1 MSSKGKTGNP
11 LMKRI
16 PRELKKDLGKYI
28 ALFLFMALMI
38 GLVSGF
44 IVADSSM
51 IKAYNDSF
59 DKFAVENGHFNCDL
73 KLTDRAIRNIEDED
87 VTLHQIFYK
96 DKTAEIGGEP
106 KTIRVYRLED
116 RMDGDAVKINGADV
130 MEGRLPRAEGEIVL
144 DRLFAV
150 NNGIS
155 VGDTVTIEEQK
166 LEVTGLVALG
176 DYSSMFKN
184 NSDMMFNASAF
195 SIALVTDGQFGAFGN
210 GGLVYCYAWRY
221 NDQSLT
227 DDEQRTRADDL
238 METVYEN
245 SMLGADSSWSPMV
258 WNMLLSADAFDD
270 GGDLD
275 VIETEAPLDEFVSRQ
290 DNQAIQFTGEDMG
303 SDKIMF
309 EWFLYIVTIVLAF
322 AFAIT
327 TRSTIEQEAK
337 TIGTL
342 RASGYTRE
350 ELLAHYILLPVIVTA
365 AAALVGNVLGY
376 TVLKYTM
383 ANMYYHSYSLPTYVT
398 VWSGEAFLKT
408 TLIPCALV
416 ILVELLVI
424 GRALSL
430 PPLAFLRRDLKRKKQ
445 SRAVRLPAFRF
456 AIRFRLRV
464 MLQNRSTYLLLFA
477 GIFLASVIFLF
488 GSLFLP
494 LLHQFKDTIQE
505 SEFCKYQY
513 ILKEPVDTEVAGAE
527 KYAVTTLENERGEKL
542 TVYGIDP
549 ESGYLDTGAG
559 KENAGDQTGGPKTDE
574 AAVPGIADLSGN
586 QVLLSD
592 SYFDKYGIEPGSE
605 LVLSEEFTSDK
616 YSVVAAG
623 AYDYPAALAVF
634 MNIDQFRQM
643 FDLKDNYYSGYFCN
657 EELSDIPSSK
667 VAAVVTEEDLL
678 TTSNQLEDSM
688 GGAFRLFLG
697 FSIIL
702 FILMVYLLAKLVT
715 ERNAYSISMLKILGY
730 TNREA
735 GRLYNRATGIVVLI
749 SLILSG
755 VLGLRLIRVIYYT
768 MMQSFSGWLT
778 FYAAP
783 WGVPVLVATGIACYG
798 LVNLILMRRIRRI
811 PMTDALK
818 DAE

>member
-1 MSSKGKTGNP
+1 MSSQRKRHNP

-28 ALFLFMALMI
+28 ALFLFMSLMI

-44 IVADSSM
+44 IVADGSM

-59 DKFAVENGHFNCDL
+59 EKFAVENGHFNCDL
-73 KLTDRAIRNIEDED
+73 KLTNRAIRNIEDED
-87 VTLHQIFYK
+87 VTLHEMFYK
-96 DKTAEIGGEP
+96 DKTAEAGGEQ
-106 KTIRVYRLED
+106 KTIRLYRLED
-116 RMDGDAVKINGADV
+116 RMDGADVKINGADV
-130 MEGRLPRAEGEIVL
+130 MEGRLPQQAGEVVL

-155 VGDTVTIEEQK
+155 VGDALQIEKQK
-166 LEVTGLVALG
+166 LDIVGLVALG
-176 DYSSMFKN
+176 DYSAMFKN

-195 SIALVTDGQFGAFGN
+195 SIALVTKEQFESFGN
-210 GGLVYCYAWRY
+210 GGLVYSYAWRY
-221 NDQSLT
+221 KDQTLT
-227 DDEQRTRADDL
+227 DDEQRTRAEDL

-245 SMLGADSSWSPMV
+245 SMLGADTAWSPMV

-270 GGDLD
+270 GGDLET
-275 VIETEAPLDEFVSRQ
+275 IETETPLKDYISRQ

-303 SDKIMF
+303 GDKIMF

-322 AFAIT
+322 AFAVT
-327 TRSTIEQEAK
+327 TRSTIEQEAR

-342 RASGYTRE
+342 RASGFTRQ
-350 ELLAHYILLPVIVTA
+350 ELLSHYILLPVIVTA

-383 ANMYYHSYSLPTYVT
+383 ADMYYHSYSLPTYVT

-430 PPLAFLRRDLKRKKQ
+430 PPLAFLRRDLKRRKQ

-456 AIRFRLRV
+456 PTRFRLRI
-464 MLQNRSTYLLLFA
+464 MLQNRSTYLLLFS

-494 LLHQFKDTIQE
+494 LLHQFKAQILE
-505 SEFCKYQY
+505 SEFCNYQY
-513 ILKEPVDTEVAGAE
+513 ILKEPVETEVSGAE

-542 TVYGIDP
+542 TVYGVDP
-549 ESGYLDTGAG
+549 QSIYLDTGG
-559 KENAGDQTGGPKTDE
+559 
-574 AAVPGIADLSGN
+574 GIASLSGN
-586 QVLLSD
+586 HVLFSD
-592 SYFDKYGIEPGSE
+592 SYFDKYGIDPGTE
-605 LVLSEEFTSDK
+605 LVLNEEFTSDK
-616 YSVVAAG
+616 YSVVAEG
-623 AYDYPAALAVF
+623 AYEYPASLAVF
-634 MNIDQFRQM
+634 MTIDQFREM
-643 FDLKDNYYSGYFCN
+643 FDLKDTYYSGYFCN
-657 EELSDIPSSK
+657 EELSDVPDSK
-667 VAAVVTEEDLL
+667 VAAVITEEDLL

-688 GGAFRLFLG
+688 GGAFTMFLA

-755 VLGLRLIRVIYYT
+755 FLGLRLIRVIYYV
-768 MMQSFSGWLT
+768 MMQSFTGWLT

-783 WGVPVLVATGIACYG
+783 WGIPVLIGTGLACYG